1 MIPLTTALFPIL
13 PVPWPVPDRQPG
25 PREPSRGRR
34 DRDGS
39 ARAGLDGALDGTT
52 LDGTVGEG
60 HLTRS
65 PRRPRNTVRGRSEDG
80 TPRRGR
86 AIVDRSE
93 RAEGS
98 RAITASRP
106 DQSDSS
112 DRDAVAGARR
122 GDPEAFRVLV
132 ERYQGRAYRLALR
145 VLRDEERA
153 RDAVQDAFLK
163 AYVNLDRFEG
173 RSSFYT
179 WLYRLVMNL
188 CLDARRRDRSSRI
201 IATPESTDLEQ
212 LGAPDSRPADEM
224 IFREHEEGP
233 SEALDRGQLREALA
247 KAIDDL
253 PDAARETLILREV
266 EGLSYAEIAAALA
279 IPKGTVMSRLHYAR
293 RRVQELLRQGGMI
306 DTTAAAEPRRGGS
319 R

>member
-1 MIPLTTALFPIL
+1 MTPLTTALFPML
-13 PVPWPVPDRQPG
+13 PWAVSEELPNARD
-25 PREPSRGRR
+25 SRGRL
-34 DRDGS
+34 DRGDV
-39 ARAGLDGALDGTT
+39 AR
-52 LDGTVGEG
+52 
-60 HLTRS
+60 HH
-65 PRRPRNTVRGRSEDG
+65 PRESEVRGRSDVDASRRRRSRVDRS
-80 TPRRGR
+80 TPG
-86 AIVDRSE
+86 RSE

-98 RAITASRP
+98 RAISASRP
-106 DQSDSS
+106 DGSDPS
-112 DRDAVAGARR
+112 DQDAVAGARR

-201 IATPESTDLEQ
+201 VATPESVDLEQ
-212 LGAPDSRPADEM
+212 LGSPDSRPADEM
-224 IFREHEEGP
+224 VFREHEEGP
-233 SEALDRGQLREALA
+233 EEALGRGQLRAALS

-266 EGLSYAEIAAALA
+266 EGLSYAEIADALR

-293 RRVQELLRQGGMI
+293 RRVQELLRQGGMVEK
-306 DTTAAAEPRRGGS
+306 AAPAVPPRRGES
-319 R
+319 P